1 MARRGRG
8 LTARK
13 VETAKPGKYEDGHG
27 LRLVVSASG
36 ARKWVFRY
44 TLAGKRVEMG
54 LGSLPAV
61 SLAQARESAADARRL
76 VKAGKDPVALR
87 RAERA
92 AQAEGNTFGPFALK
106 LIDTIETGFRNE
118 KHRAQWRNTLTA

>member
-13 VETAKPGKYEDGHG
+13 VEAAKPGKYEDGHG

-44 TLAGKRVEMG
+44 MLAGKRVEMG
-54 LGSLPAV
+54 LGSVPTV
-61 SLAQARESAADARRL
+61 SLAEARQRAADARRL
-76 VKAGKDPVALR
+76 VKAGTRP
-87 RAERA
+87 
-92 AQAEGNTFGPFALK
+92 
-106 LIDTIETGFRNE
+106 
-118 KHRAQWRNTLTA
+118 

>member
-13 VETAKPGKYEDGHG
+13 VEAAKPGKYEDGHG

-44 TLAGKRVEMG
+44 MLAGKRVEMG
-54 LGSLPAV
+54 LGSVPAIT
-61 SLAQARESAADARRL
+61 LAQARERAADARRL
-76 VKAGKDPVALR
+76 VKAGTQTQSRRGAPSVRLR
-87 RAERA
+87 RRATPLER
-92 AQAEGNTFGPFALK
+92 L
-106 LIDTIETGFRNE
+106 R
-118 KHRAQWRNTLTA
+118 